1 MQIRSLRLSV
11 RTRGFHPRK
20 RGSIPLGTAI
30 NMFYYV
36 YMLKSITPG
45 TKKTYVGYSNN
56 VNLRLNKHNSNK
68 GAKSTKG
75 HKWILIYKKRF
86 KNKSEAMSF
95 EYKLKK
101 NRKKRKLILEGLDK

>member
-1 MQIRSLRLSV
+1 M
-11 RTRGFHPRK
+11 
-20 RGSIPLGTAI
+20 
-30 NMFYYV
+30 NMYFYV
-36 YMLKSITPG
+36 YMLKSISNEFN
-45 TKKTYVGYSNN
+45 KTYVGYTKNIKS
-56 VNLRLNKHNSNK
+56 RLIKHNSNK

-86 KNKSEAMSF
+86 KNKNEAMSF

>member
-1 MQIRSLRLSV
+1 
-11 RTRGFHPRK
+11 
-20 RGSIPLGTAI
+20 
-30 NMFYYV
+30 MFYYV

-75 HKWILIYKKRF
+75 YKWILIFKKRF
-86 KNKSEAMSF
+86 KSKVDAMKF
-95 EYKLKK
+95 EYKLKSNK
-101 NRKKRKLILEGLDK
+101 VQRKMILETYSK

>member
-1 MQIRSLRLSV
+1 MN
-11 RTRGFHPRK
+11 F
-20 RGSIPLGTAI
+20 
-30 NMFYYV
+30 YV
-36 YMLKSITPG
+36 YMLKSIG
-45 TKKTYVGYSNN
+45 DGLNKTYVGYTKNIKN
-56 VNLRLNKHNSNK
+56 RLIKHNSNK

-101 NRKKRKLILEGLDK
+101 NRKKRKMILEGFNK

>member
-1 MQIRSLRLSV
+1 
-11 RTRGFHPRK
+11 
-20 RGSIPLGTAI
+20 
-30 NMFYYV
+30 
-36 YMLKSITPG
+36 MLKSISNG
-45 TKKTYVGYSNN
+45 FNKTYVGYTKNIKN
-56 VNLRLNKHNSNK
+56 RLIKHNLNK

-101 NRKKRKLILEGLDK
+101 NRKKRKMILEGFNK

>member
-1 MQIRSLRLSV
+1 MY
-11 RTRGFHPRK
+11 F
-20 RGSIPLGTAI
+20 
-30 NMFYYV
+30 YV
-36 YMLKSITPG
+36 YMLKSTSVG
-45 TKKTYVGYSNN
+45 FNKTYVGYTKNIKN
-56 VNLRLNKHNSNK
+56 RLIKHNLNK

-101 NRKKRKLILEGLDK
+101 NRKQRKLILEDFNK